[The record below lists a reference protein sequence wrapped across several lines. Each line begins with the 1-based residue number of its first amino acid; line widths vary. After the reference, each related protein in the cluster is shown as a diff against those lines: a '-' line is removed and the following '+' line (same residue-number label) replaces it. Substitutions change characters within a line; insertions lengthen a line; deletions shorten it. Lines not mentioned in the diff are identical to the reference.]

1 MSQPDHAP
9 SLAPRPRRW
18 AHTLLRL
25 VGWRIDLPPPT
36 AAKVLLIVYPH
47 TSNWDFPLGLL
58 ARWACGWPVRW
69 IGKHTIF
76 VGPFNRLLRSWGG
89 IPVNRAAT
97 GGFIETLAADI
108 RRRDTLILAMAPEGT
123 RRRLDH
129 WKSGFLRIARAA
141 DMQLGLAY
149 IDFATRTIGIRSYM
163 TLSGDDAADMARIT
177 EAYQGVVGYHPE
189 LASPIRLRPPANAAE
204 NKP

>member
-1 MSQPDHAP
+1 MTSPAP
-9 SLAPRPRRW
+9 APLKPPHPPARPRKW
-18 AHTLLRL
+18 ALSLLRL
-25 VGWRIDLPPPT
+25 AGWRIDLPPPE

-76 VGPFNRLLRSWGG
+76 VGPFKRLLQGWGG
-89 IPVNRAAT
+89 IPVNRAAA

-108 RRRDTLILAMAPEGT
+108 RRRDALILAMAPEGT

-129 WKSGFLRIARAA
+129 WKSGFLRLAHAA
-141 DMQLGLAY
+141 DMELGLAY
-149 IDFATRTIGIRSYM
+149 IDFATRTVGIREYM
-163 TLSGDDAADMARIT
+163 PLSGDDTADMARIAR
-177 EAYQGVVGYHPE
+177 AYEGVVGYHPA
-189 LASPIRLRPPANAAE
+189 LASPIRLRPPGR
-204 NKP
+204 